1 MRKRWLMTLPALLV
15 LVSSSFALRESM
27 AEEANLL
34 AAKNFSGTATLT
46 SDYVFRGLSQTR
58 EDPAVQASFDYKHP
72 AGLFLGAWASNV
84 DETISEGNIEI
95 DLYGGYRGQLFKNL
109 SYELSIIYYWYPGGG
124 HDPDWDYVELHGG
137 LNYAFANLPLEP
149 NIGVGFNYSPDFYG
163 EDGNGYY
170 YSGTLRL
177 TLPYSFGLGFE
188 LGYQNVEG
196 DKTTGNGLGLDGR
209 DGYDYLFWK
218 IGLSKEV
225 LGFNL
230 DVSYYDTNE
239 EEYFGQIGDSRFVLS
254 ISRSF

>member
-1 MRKRWLMTLPALLV
+1 MAKRRLRALNALLV
-15 LVSSSFALRESM
+15 FVSGLSM
-27 AEEANLL
+27 AGQGMAEDTGLL
-34 AAKNFSGTATLT
+34 AKNNFSGTATIT
-46 SDYVFRGLSQTR
+46 TDYVFRGLSQTK

-72 AGLFLGAWASNV
+72 SGFFLGAWASNV
-84 DETISEGNIEI
+84 DETISEGNAEI
-95 DLYGGYRGQLFKNL
+95 DLYGGYRGQLFENL
-109 SYELSIIYYWYPGGG
+109 SYDLSIIYYWYPGGG

-149 NIGVGFNYSPDFYG
+149 NVGVGFNYSPDFYG
-163 EDGNGYY
+163 EDGSGYFY
-170 YSGTLRL
+170 NGTLRL

-188 LGYQNVEG
+188 LGYQDIKG
-196 DKTTGNGLGLDGR
+196 DKTTGNGRGLNGS

-239 EEYFGQIGDSRFVLS
+239 EEYFGQIGDSRFVFS

>member
-1 MRKRWLMTLPALLV
+1 MAKRRLRALKGLLV
-15 LVSSSFALRESM
+15 FVSGLFVVSQSTADDTG
-27 AEEANLL
+27 LL
-34 AAKNFSGTATLT
+34 AKNNFSGTATIT
-46 SDYVFRGLSQTR
+46 SDYVFRGLSQTG

-72 AGLFLGAWASNV
+72 SGLFLGAWASNV

-95 DLYGGYRGQLFKNL
+95 DLYGGYRGQLFDNL
-109 SYELSIIYYWYPGGG
+109 SYELSIIYYWYPGAG

-137 LNYAFANLPLEP
+137 LSYAFAKLPLEP
-149 NIGVGFNYSPDFYG
+149 NVGVGFNYSPDFYG
-163 EDGNGYY
+163 EDGNAYY

-177 TLPYSFGLGFE
+177 TLPYSLGFGFE
-188 LGYQNVEG
+188 LGYQDVEG
-196 DKTTGNGLGLDGR
+196 DRTTGNGRGLDGR

-239 EEYFGQIGDSRFVLS
+239 EEYFGQIGDSRFVFS
-254 ISRSF
+254 ISRNF

>member
-1 MRKRWLMTLPALLV
+1 MTRRRVCVLNALLAF
-15 LVSSSFALRESM
+15 VSGLFVVNQSTADDTG
-27 AEEANLL
+27 LL
-34 AAKNFSGTATLT
+34 AKTNFSGTATIT
-46 SDYVFRGLSQTR
+46 TDYVFRGLSQTK

-72 AGLFLGAWASNV
+72 SGVFLGAWASNV

-95 DLYGGYRGQLFKNL
+95 DLYGGYKGQLFENL
-109 SYELSIIYYWYPGGG
+109 SYELSIIYYWYPGGA

-137 LNYAFANLPLEP
+137 LNYAFAKLPLEP
-149 NIGVGFNYSPDFYG
+149 SVGVGFNYSPDFYG
-163 EDGNGYY
+163 EDGNAYY

-188 LGYQNVEG
+188 LGYQDVKG
-196 DKTTGNGLGLDGR
+196 DKTTGNGRGLDGR

-230 DVSYYDTNE
+230 DVSYYDASE
-239 EEYFGQIGDSRFVLS
+239 EQHFGHIGGDRTVFS

>member
-1 MRKRWLMTLPALLV
+1 MTKRRLRALKALLV
-15 LVSSSFALRESM
+15 FVSSLFVVGQSTADDTG
-27 AEEANLL
+27 LL

-170 YSGTLRL
+170 YSGQVSASPSHTVL
-177 TLPYSFGLGFE
+177 
-188 LGYQNVEG
+188 V
-196 DKTTGNGLGLDGR
+196 LGLNSVIKMWRATRRRDREPAWGLTVRTASTTCFGR
-209 DGYDYLFWK
+209 LAFPRRSW
-218 IGLSKEV
+218 
-225 LGFNL
+225 
-230 DVSYYDTNE
+230 VSTWT
-239 EEYFGQIGDSRFVLS
+239 
-254 ISRSF
+254 

>member
-1 MRKRWLMTLPALLV
+1 MTKRRLGTLNALLV
-15 LVSSSFALRESM
+15 FVSGLFVVGQSTADDNGPR
-27 AEEANLL
+27 
-34 AAKNFSGTATLT
+34 AKTNFSGTATIT
-46 SDYVFRGLSQTR
+46 TDYVFRGLSQTK

-72 AGLFLGAWASNV
+72 SGLFLGAWASNV

-95 DLYGGYRGQLFKNL
+95 DVYGGYRGQLFENL
-109 SYELSIIYYWYPGGG
+109 SYDLSIIYYWYPGAG

-137 LNYAFANLPLEP
+137 LNYAFASLPLEP
-149 NIGVGFNYSPDFYG
+149 NVGVGFNYSPDFYG
-163 EDGNGYY
+163 EDGNAYY
-170 YSGTLRL
+170 YSGTLRF

-188 LGYQNVEG
+188 LGYQDVEG
-196 DKTTGNGLGLDGR
+196 DRTTGNGRGLDAG

-239 EEYFGQIGDSRFVLS
+239 DEYFGQIGDSRFVFS